1 MVNIL
6 LTIKSLCVV
15 LPQMS
20 ECMKYFDNSGRNM
33 SFKIEGDN
41 GLVKYN
47 DIWKKIKR
55 LLDIRFHCKP
65 VYTCR
70 HIKIKVKAFNGV
82 MHTIFYGDK
91 IPKQGVLNICIA
103 AINIDCHE
111 N

>member
-33 SFKIEGDN
+33 SFEIEGDN

-82 MHTIFYGDK
+82 MHTIF
-91 IPKQGVLNICIA
+91 
-103 AINIDCHE
+103 
-111 N
+111 